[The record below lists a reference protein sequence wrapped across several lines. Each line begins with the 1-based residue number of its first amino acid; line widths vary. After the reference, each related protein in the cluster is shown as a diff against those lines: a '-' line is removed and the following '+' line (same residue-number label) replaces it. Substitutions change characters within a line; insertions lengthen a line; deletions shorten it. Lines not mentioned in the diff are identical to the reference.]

1 MTTRANLSRVTG
13 PLAEYAPGF
22 AEELRRRGY
31 TEPGADNQLWLL
43 SHLSRWLAA
52 RQWQAIDLTPARAKA
67 FLRERR
73 KDGYKALLTARGMA
87 PVQGYLREIGVFEEP
102 AGRKPA
108 GLVDELL
115 ERYRRHLV
123 GERGLTASTVDAYE
137 RYARSFLSRSGAKSA
152 NLQSLTGHEVMQFVL
167 HESERRS
174 VSSAKHLVTA
184 LRSLLR
190 FMYLEG
196 AVPALADTVPAVA
209 NWRGAALP
217 RALDRSQ
224 VDRLLDSC
232 DQGMV
237 TGRRD
242 RAILLLMVRL
252 SLRAGEV
259 AALELSDI
267 DWRQGE
273 ILIRGKGRRHER
285 LPLPVD
291 VGEAVSKYLLDGR
304 PRIEY
309 RQLFLR
315 AIAPAGSL
323 TSGSVTTV
331 VVNACKRAGMRRVGA
346 HRLRHTAAT
355 EMLRGGA
362 SLAEIGQVLRHRKLF
377 TTAIYAKVDRTA
389 LRELARPWAGAAS

>member
-13 PLAEYAPGF
+13 PLAGYASGF

-43 SHLSRWLAA
+43 AHLSRWLAERRWRA
-52 RQWQAIDLTPARAKA
+52 GDLTPARAKA

-73 KDGYKALLTARGMA
+73 KLGYKALLTARGMA
-87 PVQGYLREIGVFEEP
+87 PVLGYLRQVGVLEEP
-102 AGRKPA
+102 VGRKPT
-108 GLVDELL
+108 GLVEELL
-115 ERYRRHLV
+115 ERYRHYLV

-137 RYARSFLSRSGAKSA
+137 RYARSFLLRSEAKSA
-152 NLQSLTGHEVMQFVL
+152 DLQSLTSHQVMRFVL
-167 HESERRS
+167 RESERRS
-174 VSSAKHLVTA
+174 VSSAQHLVTG

-196 AVPALADTVPAVA
+196 EAPSLADTVPAVA

-217 RALDRSQ
+217 RALDLSQ

-232 DQGMV
+232 DQATV

-252 SLRAGEV
+252 GLRAGEV
-259 AALELSDI
+259 AALELRDI

-273 ILIRGKGRRHER
+273 IVIRGKDRRHER

-291 VGEAVSKYLLDGR
+291 VGEAVSKYLLEGR
-304 PRIEY
+304 PPIEY

-315 AIAPAGSL
+315 ALAPAGWLS
-323 TSGSVTTV
+323 SGSVTTV
-331 VVNACKRAGMRRVGA
+331 VVNACKRAEMAPVGA

-355 EMLRGGA
+355 EMLRWGA
-362 SLAEIGQVLRHRKLF
+362 SLAEIGQVLRHRKQF